1 MRRFFVG
8 LLVIGMVAAAIAVR
22 GNLPWRSSRW
32 FNRKMSFRRR
42 DPITAHY
49 LILAPTNHGYGY
61 VVPAQAYAY
70 GWFGVCAKP
79 HAVFH
84 WDYYDHR
91 WIWW

>member
-1 MRRFFVG
+1 MKRFFVG
-8 LLVIGMVAAAIAVR
+8 LLAIGTIAAALAAA
-22 GNLPWRSSRW
+22 PRSASADQPQ
-32 FNRKMSFRRR
+32 NVVQ
-42 DPITAHY
+42 PQGPEHPQY
-49 LILAPTNHGYGY
+49 LLLAPTNHGYGQY
-61 VVPAQAYAY
+61 VPAQSYAY

>member
-1 MRRFFVG
+1 MKRFFVG
-8 LLVIGMVAAAIAVR
+8 LLAIGTIAAAVAVA
-22 GNLPWRSSRW
+22 GQSAQADQPQDQPQSV
-32 FNRKMSFRRR
+32 FQPQGP
-42 DPITAHY
+42 DHAHY